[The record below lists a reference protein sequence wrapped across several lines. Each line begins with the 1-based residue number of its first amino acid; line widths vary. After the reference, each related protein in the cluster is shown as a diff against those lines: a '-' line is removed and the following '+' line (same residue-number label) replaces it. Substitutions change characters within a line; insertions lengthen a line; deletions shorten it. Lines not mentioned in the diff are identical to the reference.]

1 MVEEEEQLPKA
12 GGLGAGRTVTGDRRS
27 FPTTYHIRHTNGG
40 YNESELQQIDIEDHL
55 HGGRVLHISG
65 GSLLAERQGTES
77 ATLGWQV
84 RKGAL

>member
-1 MVEEEEQLPKA
+1 
-12 GGLGAGRTVTGDRRS
+12 
-27 FPTTYHIRHTNGG
+27 
-40 YNESELQQIDIEDHL
+40 LQQIDIEDHL